1 MARHEMSTL
10 FLEKKRKYFSYLF
23 LWRKKKNSTYFWLK
37 KVPYLELRMYLAVK
51 NLICDSK

>member
-10 FLEKKRKYFSYLF
+10 FLEKIRKYFSYLF
-23 LWRKKKNSTYFWLK
+23 LWKKKNSAYFWLK
-37 KVPYLELRMYLAVK
+37 KVPYLELRLYLAVK